1 MTTKILLEF
10 KKNLINFMDELIS
23 QFPQEG
29 DLVILR
35 IYLKDQAII
44 QDVMEMLIVNLNS
57 DDFKLK
63 NMIKERN
70 EIFFLEYSLFD
81 KNVGKNKVSHFKKL
95 WRSGLLDAEDKKIFW
110 EWMDSFVFFTEKYL
124 KDKNN
129 Q

>member
-10 KKNLINFMDELIS
+10 KKNLISFMDELIS

-44 QDVMEMLIVNLNS
+44 KDVMEMLIFNLNS
-57 DDFKLK
+57 DNFKLK

-81 KNVGKNKVSHFKKL
+81 ESIGKNKVSHFKKL
-95 WRSGLLDAEDKKIFW
+95 WRSGLLDSEDKKIFW

-124 KDKNN
+124 KVKNN
-129 Q
+129 

>member
-10 KKNLINFMDELIS
+10 KKNLIDFMDELIS

-44 QDVMEMLIVNLNS
+44 QDVMETLVLNLNK
-57 DDFKLK
+57 DDNKLK
-63 NMIKERN
+63 DMIKKRN

-81 KNVGKNKVSHFKKL
+81 ESIGKNKVSHFKKL
-95 WRSGLLDAEDKKIFW
+95 WRSGLLDEEDKNVFW

-124 KDKNN
+124 KLKNN
-129 Q
+129 